1 MSESTVMSTVG
12 SMEATKL
19 STEIWKFDEEKHIHL
34 DNLQQRIKS
43 LQPAVKRK
51 RSVSP
56 DPEANKKKTK
66 TEGDTLDYT
75 VNNGFTE
82 VML

>member
-12 SMEATKL
+12 SMEAAML
-19 STEIWKFDEEKHIHL
+19 RAEIWKFVEKKHIQM
-34 DNLQQRIKS
+34 DDLQQRIKS

-56 DPEANKKKTK
+56 DSEANKKKIK
-66 TEGDTLDYT
+66 SEGDTLDYT